1 MRSVIRKGKRRMY
14 THMAIHHP
22 VPGKEANIIASM
34 HRYSAALQGAPGL
47 VSIQTLYDEAQN
59 VIIGLAV
66 WETEAAFFAAVHL
79 GRAAVENDPFDE
91 WEAEDIQGY
100 RLVEV

>member
-1 MRSVIRKGKRRMY
+1 MY

-22 VPGKEANIIASM
+22 VPGKEANIIDAM
-34 HRYSAALQGAPGL
+34 HRYSAALRGAPGL
-47 VSIQTLYDEAQN
+47 VSIKTLYDEAQK
-59 VIIGLAV
+59 VIIGLAE
-66 WETEAAFFAAVHL
+66 WETEAAFFASVHL